1 MIALMAAGPTQGVK
15 TLPWEPPTELIY
27 GNGSKRREFSPEEGA
42 KSVAN
47 FLRSCL
53 GEITLAM
60 RAMGRASLREL
71 NPSDLC
77 ALDPEVARWTGVEL
91 GLYPPVTAGKSGRA
105 RLLPRRLR

>member
-1 MIALMAAGPTQGVK
+1 M
-15 TLPWEPPTELIY
+15 
-27 GNGSKRREFSPEEGA
+27 
-42 KSVAN
+42 AN

-105 RLLPRRLR
+105 RLLPRRLRKLWLNVQSPRRLLTHPRPPHFRGREGAGGEFS